1 MDHTLCLASLPP
13 VVQIR
18 IRAFSCRLF
27 RRLKSLIP
35 RLAKSSRAKWSIPK
49 SLTLTPLC
57 LQVLPLFMEPQVY
70 GMGSKSSWIA
80 FGKSQFLGASLP
92 TSHILP
98 AVYPLYMSR
107 VDCSKD
113 TASSPHS
120 TPLDSTNSN
129 FRVRVYEILASIISL
144 SMLAAIFCVLRHYNS
159 TDVALWSH
167 SWSLNSLVGLL
178 ATISQISM
186 AVPLTS
192 GISQLKWVWYKDS
205 QKLSDLDKFDQSSRG
220 PMGSAKLLFSRP
232 FK

>member
-1 MDHTLCLASLPP
+1 MACFVAARCTDKNQGIFLST
-13 VVQIR
+13 
-18 IRAFSCRLF
+18 FSSSQ
-27 RRLKSLIP
+27 SLIP
-35 RLAKSSRAKWSIPK
+35 QLAKSSRAKWSSPK

-57 LQVLPLFMEPQVY
+57 LKVLHLFVGPEVH
-70 GMGSKSSWIA
+70 GMRSKSSRIA
-80 FGKSQFLGASLP
+80 FGKSQFLGALLP
-92 TSHILP
+92 TSHVLP
-98 AVYPLYMSR
+98 AFYPLYMLR

-113 TASSPHS
+113 KASSPHS

-144 SMLAAIFCVLRHYNS
+144 AMLAAIFGVLRHYNS